1 MSFHLLVTS
10 PDIYL
15 YLNKVIH
22 EFTFYT
28 LHEYCSGTFR
38 TVSRLFREVVHLL
51 LMILV
56 LLDTLLFIYTTIQLY
71 NKGRV
76 LVGLVSELGG
86 NKCCNKHCYTYQDSL
101 IVFRFVILHRLLP
114 NLRINIYLL
123 LFPLH
128 RKGKASCYFTVLFT
142 ILHFYIIWQGFL
154 S

>member
-1 MSFHLLVTS
+1 MEKIDYVICIF
-10 PDIYL
+10 YL

-56 LLDTLLFIYTTIQLY
+56 LLDTLLLIYTTIQLY

-76 LVGLVSELGG
+76 LVGLVSGG
-86 NKCCNKHCYTYQDSL
+86 KNECCNKHCYTYQDSL
-101 IVFRFVILHRLLP
+101 QDSLCK
-114 NLRINIYLL
+114 NRIFTREHLYLYKIFIY
-123 LFPLH
+123 
-128 RKGKASCYFTVLFT
+128 
-142 ILHFYIIWQGFL
+142 YISNQ
-154 S
+154 